1 MDPRL
6 YLQLAEVLI
15 KDAHDQVLLSA
26 ALQPVACR
34 SAISR
39 AYYAA
44 FLIAHD
50 FLDHIKVRVG
60 HGPQTHVT
68 VQHALNNSGH
78 PTLALMSSKLGTL
91 HSERLA
97 ADYDLVKSNPEKPA
111 HATMMLSIAREVIEN
126 LDQLVSGAPA
136 AAFDASAAAQAILK
150 WAAVTGKANVQ
161 PKGR

>member
-6 YLQLAEVLI
+6 YLQLADVLVN
-15 KDAHDQVLLSA
+15 DVHNQVLLSP
-26 ALQPVACR
+26 ALQTAACR

-44 FLIAHD
+44 FHVAHS
-50 FLDHIKVRVG
+50 FLDQIKIRVG
-60 HGPQTHVT
+60 HGPPTQFT
-68 VQHALNNSGH
+68 VQHAMNNSGH

-97 ADYDLVKSNPEKPA
+97 ADYDLGKTNPEKPA
-111 HATMMLSIAREVIEN
+111 RASLIMAIAKEVIEN

-136 AAFDASAAAQAILK
+136 ATFDASAAAQAILK
-150 WAAVTGKANVQ
+150 WAAVTGKTNVQ
-161 PKGR
+161 PK